1 MVSGHYEN
9 HYNARLNKCFYLE
22 VMNAQDRAEPPYTIM
37 TLYDLKDGIEIAS
50 YSKVEG
56 EAPSICVMQGKQCK
70 TEQEWRA
77 LIKPFME
84 D

>member
-1 MVSGHYEN
+1 
-9 HYNARLNKCFYLE
+9 
-22 VMNAQDRAEPPYTIM
+22 MNTRDRAEPPYTII
-37 TLYDLKDGIEIAS
+37 TLYDFKENLEIAS

-56 EAPSICVMQGKQCK
+56 AAPSICSVQGKQCK
-70 TEQEWRA
+70 SEEEWRA

>member
-1 MVSGHYEN
+1 
-9 HYNARLNKCFYLE
+9 
-22 VMNAQDRAEPPYTIM
+22 MNAQDRAEPPYTIM

-77 LIKPFME
+77 
-84 D
+84 